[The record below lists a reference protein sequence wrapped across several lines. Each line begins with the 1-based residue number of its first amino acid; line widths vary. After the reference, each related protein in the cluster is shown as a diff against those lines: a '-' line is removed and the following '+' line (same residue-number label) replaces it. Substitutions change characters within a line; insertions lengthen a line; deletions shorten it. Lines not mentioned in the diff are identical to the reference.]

1 MSAVF
6 QVSSEKTR
14 LQQDNSDTVKRMN
27 ELKHSIDAAGLD
39 KNKLAMQLKDFQENI
54 DALNRAKAQA
64 ENKVRTLEQS
74 VKTLNIEIEEYKEVM
89 T

>member
-1 MSAVF
+1 M
-6 QVSSEKTR
+6 SSEKTR

-27 ELKHSIDAAGLD
+27 ELKHHIDAAGLD
-39 KNKLAMQLKDFQENI
+39 KNKLAGQLKDFQENI

-74 VKTLNIEIEEYKEVM
+74 VKTLNIEIEEYKEV
-89 T
+89 